1 MTDTSI
7 PARMRNLRSS
17 LLVAVLGLLGTGCAT
32 TVGTIAG
39 PVTGPITYWNHTY
52 GMGAAKPL
60 LLPFTIPLGPILGF
74 VQGARADVG
83 FMAHGEY
90 GVGNA
95 PPFDLVWDPASTV
108 WDPGSN
114 IR

>member
-1 MTDTSI
+1 
-7 PARMRNLRSS
+7 MRTLRSTI
-17 LLVAVLGLLGTGCAT
+17 LALFLGVSATGCAT

-74 VQGARADVG
+74 VQGARAQG
-83 FMAHGEY
+83 
-90 GVGNA
+90 
-95 PPFDLVWDPASTV
+95 
-108 WDPGSN
+108 
-114 IR
+114 